1 MAIKIGDKVRF
12 LNSTGGGT
20 VVKLKGKDL
29 AIVEDEDGFE
39 VPVLARECVVVAEAG
54 TPAATRTAAPAYAA
68 SPASKP
74 AAGSTPKETRQAAP
88 EPEYVP
94 EETPG
99 GDLLQIS
106 LAFLP
111 AEGQASNP
119 SGFEAFLINESNY
132 YLLFNYMSTPGSGW
146 TSRCNGLIEPNT
158 QLRIDEFALEV
169 LNNFSR
175 IALQFIAFKE
185 DKPYSLKRTYS
196 LEQPLNAVKFY
207 KQTTFAAN
215 DYFDDG
221 AWIIPLVKNDQPVER
236 ITVNPKELQ
245 EAMMRKAAQD
255 KAPAPK
261 AAAPEKARGNDIL
274 EIDLHIHQLLDSIA
288 GLSNSDILQYQLDK
302 FHEILQE
309 YAGKKGQKIVFIH
322 GKGDGVLR
330 KAIEK
335 ELRTRYKTYYVQDAS
350 FKEYGFGATMVT
362 IK

>member
-54 TPAATRTAAPAYAA
+54 TPAAARTAAPAAPA
-68 SPASKP
+68 SPAGKP
-74 AAGSTPKETRQAAP
+74 SGGIPKETRQAAP

-111 AEGQASNP
+111 AEGHASTS
-119 SGFEAFLINESNY
+119 SGFEAYLINESNY
-132 YLLFNYMSTPGSGW
+132 YLLFNYMSTPGSSW

-175 IALQFIAFKE
+175 IALQFIAYKE
-185 DKPYSLKRTYS
+185 DKPYSLKQPYA
-196 LEQPLNAVKFY
+196 LEQPLDVVKFY
-207 KQTTFAAN
+207 KQTTFTAN
-215 DYFDDG
+215 NYFDDD
-221 AWIIPLVKNDQPVER
+221 AWIIPLVKNDRPVER
-236 ITVNPKELQ
+236 IAVNPKELQ
-245 EAMMRKAAQD
+245 EAMMRKAAHD

-261 AAAPEKARGNDIL
+261 PAAPEKTKADGIL
-274 EIDLHIHQLLDSIA
+274 EIDLHIHQLLDTIA

-302 FHEILQE
+302 FHEVLQE